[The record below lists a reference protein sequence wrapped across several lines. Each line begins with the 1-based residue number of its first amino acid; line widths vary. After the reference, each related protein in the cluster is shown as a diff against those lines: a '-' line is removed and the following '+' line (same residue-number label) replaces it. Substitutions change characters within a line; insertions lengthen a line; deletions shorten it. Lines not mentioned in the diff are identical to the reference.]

1 MLCGLALHRCPSP
14 QAASKKQGCA
24 GLSSHV
30 PGAKPARPR
39 RCMVFL
45 SDTPSCPKSHVR
57 PSCPPKSEW
66 QLWQVTYEA
75 SCDVLTTLPGT
86 FPVLVASLNSGAAW
100 LRPTPFLTLVSRA
113 AVSKRILP
121 SRSAGGSGSTVGS
134 TVRSPVMLAT
144 GGPRI
149 TGTHWAVCTTGG
161 AAQSASTLHAGPPGW
176 LQKPPLGGQSLVV
189 PQVAA
194 GWVEHR
200 RFCGVPPAS
209 GGKAAAS
216 GTTLR
221 ER

>member
-24 GLSSHV
+24 GLPSHV

-39 RCMVFL
+39 RSMVFL

-86 FPVLVASLNSGAAW
+86 PPVLVASLNSGAAW

-121 SRSAGGSGSTVGS
+121 SRSAGGSGSTLGS
-134 TVRSPVMLAT
+134 TVRSPVMLET
-144 GGPRI
+144 GGPRM
-149 TGTHWAVCTTGG
+149 TGTHWAVCTHGG

-194 GWVEHR
+194 GWFEHR
-200 RFCGVPPAS
+200 RFCGLPPAS
-209 GGKAAAS
+209 RGKAAAS